1 MAVVIMWV
9 SSHNI
14 VCVMLFIA
22 KAHSHSYLVD
32 SKTTGQVR
40 EGRWYSTRR
49 KREHRK
55 KERITL
61 AAIITYQLCPN
72 LLCILACVNFL
83 GAHSS
88 RYFYLIFREKNV
100 RLRKEG
106 NMFTF
111 LQICSE
117 GAGTQVWTLF
127 SFKIKNLYH
136 WFIKEFLKLLV
147 SSTIL

>member
-1 MAVVIMWV
+1 MAMVIMWV

-49 KREHRK
+49 KREHRI

-61 AAIITYQLCPN
+61 AATITYQLCPN

-88 RYFYLIFREKNV
+88 RYCYLIFRKKMWDSGKKV
-100 RLRKEG
+100 
-106 NMFTF
+106 
-111 LQICSE
+111 ICSHSSRYVVKGLGLKSE
-117 GAGTQVWTLF
+117 PCFPPKSKISITDLSKNF
-127 SFKIKNLYH
+127 SNY
-136 WFIKEFLKLLV
+136 
-147 SSTIL
+147 